1 MWRGK
6 PLVDRAKSVAHRTI
20 FQIPHLTGVEDLF
33 SGKQVKNRGE
43 LEKFLIPDYHPA
55 IVSKELFLA
64 ANQSRQADF

>member
-1 MWRGK
+1 MAGEALSRQGKKCCTSDDIPNTAFDRGGR
-6 PLVDRAKSVAHRTI
+6 LVFWKAS
-20 FQIPHLTGVEDLF
+20 E
-33 SGKQVKNRGE
+33 NRGE

>member
-1 MWRGK
+1 
-6 PLVDRAKSVAHRTI
+6 
-20 FQIPHLTGVEDLF
+20 LTGVEDLF